1 MVIGISEPPEWMNL
15 SGAELRARLEQR
27 GINNRTAH
35 LFDDHRE
42 YYEDEISHYLGES
55 RNDD

>member
-1 MVIGISEPPEWMNL
+1 MTEWTDL

-27 GINNRTAH
+27 GINPKCAR

-42 YYEDEISHYLGES
+42 YYHDEISHYLNEGNRFSIDTE
-55 RNDD
+55 